1 MENLKDKK
9 ICIVENCNNKIKAKG
24 YCDKHR
30 KQLKRHK
37 RLTPEREHRTTC
49 SLEECNN
56 KHFCKGYCRNH
67 YYRYVIKKK

>member
-9 ICIVENCNNKIKAKG
+9 ICIVENCNNKSKSKG

-30 KQLKRHK
+30 QQIKRHN

-67 YYRYVIKKK
+67 YYRYVIKK